1 MEHVGLRPLL
11 ATPAVL
17 DLAGGDVVL
26 PACPPELE
34 EPEGGVSQAVKQAKR
49 QLKLFKSAAEG
60 ELSSRLTSFA
70 QFVADPKAALP
81 DVGKVLE
88 GMRPGHHEAPASA
101 PSLDVLAEALQV
113 ACGLLGRATQRS
125 PPPEVVEVQ
134 NVLKRC
140 LDLTKDMPR
149 PLLREE
155 ALAAEHD
162 KVTAFDARFHAFIV
176 EVVQW
181 VKQVPEGG
189 MALLPAGWLCNSVS
203 KEEEDADDS
212 GHCVLLVLVRGTKDS
227 SETCDLAVV
236 NTGDGLQY
244 HPVVASGQAPH
255 PSMPLR
261 DSLVLSGCSRAG
273 LCSSGFWYLIYR
285 QLLFPCDSNGPRF
298 LYGVI
303 LPFANKKPLRV
314 NGGSKSEKWTRPLP
328 IPAGGDKSFALCV
341 ERALLLCFAAAGLSI
356 DEASWWAM
364 VRSRVGLLETIE
376 EALPTEASKTTPGEL
391 ALVHVAASA
400 LCRAAAEHAHHFG
413 RSRYP
418 APAAY
423 EEVRGLADRVLRKVA
438 LLEESGGQLQSAQP
452 PPAAMPLLQE
462 AATRFEHFERLVKE
476 DVEKLKG
483 EVDPPR
489 ILIPVLTS
497 RLPVSIRTPLE
508 AASCCRLTAQL
519 LTLLINQQDQIAHAP
534 ASCFAVVAHLL
545 TRLLPMPLP
554 IDHPRK
560 AELCFWAQDMVYETK
575 ADLMRHLYLIAAR
588 SARIGSSSRI
598 QQAPCVPDRSALK
611 PRSREALCCAVDGS
625 IRMAT
630 SSERINS
637 MFANSTT
644 WRSKE
649 EEQKGRAAIHAS
661 QVNRYSAA
669 NARAFAS
676 ATASQEDL
684 EAERQTS
691 LKRRQKNEDEVA
703 ALLQEAQSA
712 QSASLTLRLQA
723 TKDKSDKDKGK
734 EKKLPGFVAV
744 KKAKPTPAATSE
756 GPADARHFAAAAFSL
771 QENRETDGARV
782 CVAGGL
788 AAVMDALLRHAS
800 NFQGV
805 SDQDASQVT
814 LHYSGKA
821 EGPTAMFGLDPGGF
835 EKASESLLLVAPEYA
850 SLRSLVLDY
859 FTSIRRGLSDDHVVF
874 SFDRSMRCGDGDR
887 KFIEQIGLSIGV
899 PAARREAHLLITGER
914 PELLELFLEL
924 GWFRDVVFLWKMLI
938 LPSGSG
944 PPEGTWRATDS
955 ILQWSWHK
963 DRFVVRGFNMELVPE
978 EGKKGIGEVIKKP
991 FDWLFGKY
999 KSRSKAVSAADA
1011 SVLAGSKIDTEDDVL
1026 FLEHTPDFNETLKP
1040 ADSEL
1045 LLTYLTAPYIRV
1057 PLLLG
1062 FFADRERVSLLRE
1075 PLLQAVLDA
1084 ALFEPGQWQSKQAAV
1099 TGPPSAV
1106 PAPDRNHLATPAGLL
1121 FNELLRS
1128 PRVLLD
1134 TIRLLLDVAVEKD
1147 PGHPGSANEGLI
1159 LYLVR
1164 LATRVQAYLLFLVQH
1179 ARTGAYL
1186 ERAGAHWEAKV
1197 RGLPTE
1203 DKGQE
1208 ILSWLQGLHSE
1219 LRDVLEGK
1227 VTDMLL
1233 YWAKDKKL
1241 WNVAA
1246 KKKEDLLVSGCR
1258 AHAHLALIYGT
1269 NGLEFTSR
1277 SAAIFLSAQAF
1288 LNVNHR
1294 WFTKKDST
1302 STPKL
1307 GICEFE
1313 LFDVFEG
1320 RRSVLAKWL
1329 REHKSDADHVL
1340 QRVEWVATFRG
1351 TIDGL
1356 DVGEDFQEMEWVEL
1370 PAEPGDYVPKVAE
1383 PKPEWRQPQ
1392 PGEDFQSWLTRVTNG
1407 PKESSGQISVNLG
1420 RYKVKGQ
1427 GMSLIPEWAVEN
1439 KDFQDA
1445 FGRADV
1451 HCSDIEMSAHRTW
1464 KRIVGHHHDLQR
1476 WEMDTRKLED
1486 DPHSSLSGRLF
1497 EPAKLADNEKW
1508 LAHIL
1513 SPLRISGRLHVQ
1525 ELSSDEARLILVV
1538 QVEESTHQLKEVL
1551 ASRDPPV
1558 AEVYDIVEYGRQFY
1572 RSLAFCSDSRWSFSV
1587 PQDGE
1592 VPLYRKET
1600 ASWSLA
1606 TGSLDKL
1613 HPPAPSILIYRQVVA
1628 NLGRQLFM
1636 PSRFLLG
1643 LVPSAL
1649 LERYSFWRSD
1659 GAPDS
1664 AGCLTGDELQPC
1676 DGPTRLQV
1684 TLCRGKMGVS
1694 ATVRRVCLKP
1704 SSGPYHSWDADDSK
1718 AAEVLV
1724 NLRHSSSLKFASL
1737 LARIE
1742 DLSHILA
1749 WSSEE
1754 GGRVRRVEFPR
1765 LWLSFQEHG
1774 GHLYCEQ
1781 HSGFWLAECKWS
1793 NKVCRLLQQF
1803 GGGTLLLENGS
1814 GEYAILVSA
1823 AAQPVRPSTW
1833 AADGTPEKLLPGQ
1846 LAFRRGRE
1854 EWLQNL
1860 DGPRHYRYDVHF
1872 SQMFIFTPTLAAGLY
1887 FLLCRFM
1894 TWHFA
1899 EAVSMAET
1907 ITEVC
1912 TEEEKQL
1919 WDAMKALEPDCHA
1932 DAIACRLHLSMAIS
1946 PYAVSLP
1953 WSTAG
1958 QFLEYTRK
1966 RHLVSTSCALSLKQE
1981 LAVLKLDEVRH
1992 SKKFSKLKAYQ
2003 SAVQALA
2010 ACKEGKVLLP
2020 VDLGPLADDSGFDR
2034 VVDRSFLKDL
2044 NFFEKIA
2051 ASAKG
2056 VAYNRPKVAAM
2067 VGIDGMRFLNDLF
2080 GGIRGGCA
2088 DVPLFFLYE
2097 LFTGTISVEMV
2108 NKDNQQDLASLLL
2121 RVIAG
2126 SQTGAEWSVL
2136 RALERNPQV
2145 CSCMPQWGSDEA
2157 KRSWALPGG
2166 HHFDHNSVSTLMKAA
2181 SNKLKSLEKDL
2192 CIPNFAE
2199 APQIQ
2204 TSLAIED
2211 AAGFSSSIRFQS
2223 PPLTAD
2229 VRCCSRASKMKAEIS
2244 AKQPL
2249 ASLSKY
2255 LERTED
2261 RERKAPGLNAVG
2273 SSLEVLARG
2282 PCAQTDIGR
2291 TGIQRCQQEVQTA
2304 LSEEV
2309 TVNLSIDPSKLAL
2322 LEKELRKVRD
2332 EDRRALSETVDS
2344 LVIAANAG
2352 SDVDW
2357 LGRHCGHVPRLDF
2370 SDLLRVLM
2378 AEEPHSTD
2386 ALQRANPMLKEGD
2399 MEALMEKA
2407 VDGLCRGVRIGQACR
2422 SLALVTK
2429 LSAALARATKDST
2442 EVAVL
2447 QAQLAAQLRA
2457 ERFFCKVRSQMVCL
2471 DPRLLV
2477 FEFLCNIL
2485 LREGQVRLLGT
2496 FLHRA
2501 AGGQSLC
2508 HQMIMGA
2515 GKTTVITPLLVLL
2528 LANSQRLVCAC
2539 MPAAL
2544 LEMSRAVLIER
2555 FSSPAMMK
2563 AVLTLQFDRV
2573 RSPSSRLCGDKH
2585 LLRSLTAH
2593 LTLSHVFA
2601 VCRCIHARS
2610 VASADV
2616 VFFGPSVWG
2625 QRHFALRVRM
2635 DESWNPVSL
2644 DVPIMGSEEGLA
2656 PCLRKRPKHLQ
2667 RPRPGPEAPVMAT
2680 QLDPATQLNDSE
2692 SPMSTPAKKQR
2703 LSDLEFSPAKA
2714 DPYQVAPSPA
2724 QSSKSEPVL
2733 PSPAK
2738 SSKRER
2744 RWRTRSRRLCP
2755 ESGWERGRFGGLGE

>member
-1 MEHVGLRPLL
+1 
-11 ATPAVL
+11 
-17 DLAGGDVVL
+17 
-26 PACPPELE
+26 
-34 EPEGGVSQAVKQAKR
+34 
-49 QLKLFKSAAEG
+49 
-60 ELSSRLTSFA
+60 
-70 QFVADPKAALP
+70 
-81 DVGKVLE
+81 
-88 GMRPGHHEAPASA
+88 
-101 PSLDVLAEALQV
+101 
-113 ACGLLGRATQRS
+113 
-125 PPPEVVEVQ
+125 
-134 NVLKRC
+134 
-140 LDLTKDMPR
+140 
-149 PLLREE
+149 
-155 ALAAEHD
+155 
-162 KVTAFDARFHAFIV
+162 
-176 EVVQW
+176 
-181 VKQVPEGG
+181 
-189 MALLPAGWLCNSVS
+189 
-203 KEEEDADDS
+203 
-212 GHCVLLVLVRGTKDS
+212 
-227 SETCDLAVV
+227 
-236 NTGDGLQY
+236 
-244 HPVVASGQAPH
+244 
-255 PSMPLR
+255 
-261 DSLVLSGCSRAG
+261 VLSGCSRAG
-273 LCSSGFWYLIYR
+273 LCSSAFWYLIYR
-285 QLLFPCDSNGPRF
+285 QLLFPCDSNG
-298 LYGVI
+298 L
-303 LPFANKKPLRV
+303 
-314 NGGSKSEKWTRPLP
+314 
-328 IPAGGDKSFALCV
+328 
-341 ERALLLCFAAAGLSI
+341 FAAPQPNMLNTSKAAG
-356 DEASWWAM
+356 
-364 VRSRVGLLETIE
+364 
-376 EALPTEASKTTPGEL
+376 
-391 ALVHVAASA
+391 ASA
-400 LCRAAAEHAHHFG
+400 MWDARDLDSWSVG
-413 RSRYP
+413 GRYP
-418 APAAY
+418 EPGAY
-423 EEVRGLADRVLRKVA
+423 EEVRRLADRPHVLSCNGRNHPP
-438 LLEESGGQLQSAQP
+438 QLCHFYKNQP
-452 PPAAMPLLQE
+452 PVSALKNCC
-462 AATRFEHFERLVKE
+462 FEHFERLVKE

-489 ILIPVLTS
+489 RYQEIIEALLLLQAGFDPNAAGSGIM
-497 RLPVSIRTPLE
+497 LPPDSLG
-508 AASCCRLTAQL
+508 LKAQL
-519 LTLLINQQDQIAHAP
+519 LTLLINQQAT
-534 ASCFAVVAHLL
+534 FA
-545 TRLLPMPLP
+545 
-554 IDHPRK
+554 
-560 AELCFWAQDMVYETK
+560 
-575 ADLMRHLYLIAAR
+575 
-588 SARIGSSSRI
+588 
-598 QQAPCVPDRSALK
+598 
-611 PRSREALCCAVDGS
+611 DG
-625 IRMAT
+625 
-630 SSERINS
+630 INS

-649 EEQKGRAAIHAS
+649 DEQKGRAAIHAS

-723 TKDKSDKDKGK
+723 TKDKSEKDKGK

-756 GPADARHFAAAAFSL
+756 GSADVAATSSEPA
-771 QENRETDGARV
+771 
-782 CVAGGL
+782 
-788 AAVMDALLRHAS
+788 
-800 NFQGV
+800 
-805 SDQDASQVT
+805 VT
-814 LHYSGKA
+814 N
-821 EGPTAMFGLDPGGF
+821 E
-835 EKASESLLLVAPEYA
+835 
-850 SLRSLVLDY
+850 
-859 FTSIRRGLSDDHVVF
+859 
-874 SFDRSMRCGDGDR
+874 
-887 KFIEQIGLSIGV
+887 GV

-1134 TIRLLLDVAVEKD
+1134 TTRLLLDVAVEKD

-1186 ERAGAHWEAKV
+1186 ERAGARWEAKV

-1203 DKGQE
+1203 DKAGQE
-1208 ILSWLQGLHSE
+1208 VLRLQGLHSE

-1233 YWAKDKKL
+1233 YWAK
-1241 WNVAA
+1241 VAA

-1258 AHAHLALIYGT
+1258 AHAFLALIYGT

-1329 REHKSDADHVL
+1329 REHKSKADHVL

-1356 DVGEDFQEMEWVEL
+1356 DGGEDFQDMEWAEL

-1392 PGEDFQSWLTRVTNG
+1392 SGEDFQGWLTRVTNG

-1451 HCSDIEMSAHRTW
+1451 HCSDIEVSAHRTW

-1476 WEMDTRKLED
+1476 WEMDTRSLED
-1486 DPHSSLSGRLF
+1486 DPNSSLSGRLF

-1525 ELSSDEARLILVV
+1525 EMSSDEARLILVV
-1538 QVEESTHQLKEVL
+1538 QVEDRKLEPSDRKFGQ
-1551 ASRDPPV
+1551 APPV
-1558 AEVYDIVEYGRQFY
+1558 Q
-1572 RSLAFCSDSRWSFSV
+1572 
-1587 PQDGE
+1587 
-1592 VPLYRKET
+1592 
-1600 ASWSLA
+1600 
-1606 TGSLDKL
+1606 
-1613 HPPAPSILIYRQVVA
+1613 PAPSILIYRQVVA
-1628 NLGRQLFM
+1628 DLGRQCFV
-1636 PSRFLLG
+1636 PSRFLRG

-1664 AGCLTGDELQPC
+1664 AGCLTGDELRPC

-1684 TLCRGKMGVS
+1684 TLCRSTTGVS

-1704 SSGPYHSWDADDSK
+1704 SPGPYYSWDTDDSK

-1724 NLRHSSSLKFASL
+1724 NLRHSSALKFASL

-1749 WSSEE
+1749 WSSEK
-1754 GGRVRRVEFPR
+1754 GGRVRRIEFPR

-1774 GHLYCEQ
+1774 GHLHCEQ

-1803 GGGTLLLENGS
+1803 GGGTLLLENDS

-1907 ITEVC
+1907 ITEAC

-1919 WDAMKALEPDCHA
+1919 WDAMKSLEHDCHA

-1953 WSTAG
+1953 WSTAA

-1992 SKKFSKLKAYQ
+1992 SKKYSKLKAYQ
-2003 SAVQALA
+2003 STVEALA
-2010 ACKEGKVLLP
+2010 ACKDGKVHLP
-2020 VDLGPLADDSGFDR
+2020 VDLGPLAGDSGFDL
-2034 VVDRSFLKDL
+2034 VVDKSFLKDL

-2056 VAYNRPKVAAM
+2056 VAYNRPKAATM

-2088 DVPLFFLYE
+2088 DVPLFLLYE

-2145 CSCMPQWGSDEA
+2145 CGCMPQWGSDEA

-2166 HHFDHNSVSTLMKAA
+2166 HHFDRNSVSTLMKAA
-2181 SNKLKSLEKDL
+2181 SNKLKSMEKDL
-2192 CIPNFAE
+2192 RIPNFAE
-2199 APQIQ
+2199 APQRQ
-2204 TSLAIED
+2204 TSLTIED
-2211 AAGFSSSIRFQS
+2211 VAGFSSNIRFQS

-2229 VRCCSRASKMKAEIS
+2229 VRCCSRASKMTAEVS
-2244 AKQPL
+2244 PKQPL
-2249 ASLSKY
+2249 ARLSKY
-2255 LERTED
+2255 LERT
-2261 RERKAPGLNAVG
+2261 A
-2273 SSLEVLARG
+2273 
-2282 PCAQTDIGR
+2282 
-2291 TGIQRCQQEVQTA
+2291 
-2304 LSEEV
+2304 
-2309 TVNLSIDPSKLAL
+2309 
-2322 LEKELRKVRD
+2322 
-2332 EDRRALSETVDS
+2332 
-2344 LVIAANAG
+2344 
-2352 SDVDW
+2352 
-2357 LGRHCGHVPRLDF
+2357 
-2370 SDLLRVLM
+2370 
-2378 AEEPHSTD
+2378 
-2386 ALQRANPMLKEGD
+2386 
-2399 MEALMEKA
+2399 
-2407 VDGLCRGVRIGQACR
+2407 
-2422 SLALVTK
+2422 
-2429 LSAALARATKDST
+2429 
-2442 EVAVL
+2442 
-2447 QAQLAAQLRA
+2447 
-2457 ERFFCKVRSQMVCL
+2457 
-2471 DPRLLV
+2471 
-2477 FEFLCNIL
+2477 
-2485 LREGQVRLLGT
+2485 
-2496 FLHRA
+2496 
-2501 AGGQSLC
+2501 
-2508 HQMIMGA
+2508 
-2515 GKTTVITPLLVLL
+2515 
-2528 LANSQRLVCAC
+2528 
-2539 MPAAL
+2539 
-2544 LEMSRAVLIER
+2544 
-2555 FSSPAMMK
+2555 
-2563 AVLTLQFDRV
+2563 
-2573 RSPSSRLCGDKH
+2573 
-2585 LLRSLTAH
+2585 
-2593 LTLSHVFA
+2593 
-2601 VCRCIHARS
+2601 
-2610 VASADV
+2610 
-2616 VFFGPSVWG
+2616 
-2625 QRHFALRVRM
+2625 
-2635 DESWNPVSL
+2635 
-2644 DVPIMGSEEGLA
+2644 
-2656 PCLRKRPKHLQ
+2656 
-2667 RPRPGPEAPVMAT
+2667 
-2680 QLDPATQLNDSE
+2680 
-2692 SPMSTPAKKQR
+2692 
-2703 LSDLEFSPAKA
+2703 
-2714 DPYQVAPSPA
+2714 
-2724 QSSKSEPVL
+2724 
-2733 PSPAK
+2733 
-2738 SSKRER
+2738 
-2744 RWRTRSRRLCP
+2744 
-2755 ESGWERGRFGGLGE
+2755 

>member
-1 MEHVGLRPLL
+1 M
-11 ATPAVL
+11 
-17 DLAGGDVVL
+17 
-26 PACPPELE
+26 
-34 EPEGGVSQAVKQAKR
+34 
-49 QLKLFKSAAEG
+49 
-60 ELSSRLTSFA
+60 
-70 QFVADPKAALP
+70 
-81 DVGKVLE
+81 
-88 GMRPGHHEAPASA
+88 
-101 PSLDVLAEALQV
+101 
-113 ACGLLGRATQRS
+113 
-125 PPPEVVEVQ
+125 
-134 NVLKRC
+134 
-140 LDLTKDMPR
+140 
-149 PLLREE
+149 
-155 ALAAEHD
+155 
-162 KVTAFDARFHAFIV
+162 
-176 EVVQW
+176 
-181 VKQVPEGG
+181 
-189 MALLPAGWLCNSVS
+189 
-203 KEEEDADDS
+203 DS
-212 GHCVLLVLVRGTKDS
+212 
-227 SETCDLAVV
+227 
-236 NTGDGLQY
+236 
-244 HPVVASGQAPH
+244 
-255 PSMPLR
+255 
-261 DSLVLSGCSRAG
+261 
-273 LCSSGFWYLIYR
+273 
-285 QLLFPCDSNGPRF
+285 
-298 LYGVI
+298 
-303 LPFANKKPLRV
+303 
-314 NGGSKSEKWTRPLP
+314 
-328 IPAGGDKSFALCV
+328 
-341 ERALLLCFAAAGLSI
+341 
-356 DEASWWAM
+356 
-364 VRSRVGLLETIE
+364 
-376 EALPTEASKTTPGEL
+376 
-391 ALVHVAASA
+391 
-400 LCRAAAEHAHHFG
+400 
-413 RSRYP
+413 
-418 APAAY
+418 
-423 EEVRGLADRVLRKVA
+423 
-438 LLEESGGQLQSAQP
+438 
-452 PPAAMPLLQE
+452 
-462 AATRFEHFERLVKE
+462 
-476 DVEKLKG
+476 
-483 EVDPPR
+483 
-489 ILIPVLTS
+489 
-497 RLPVSIRTPLE
+497 
-508 AASCCRLTAQL
+508 
-519 LTLLINQQDQIAHAP
+519 
-534 ASCFAVVAHLL
+534 
-545 TRLLPMPLP
+545 
-554 IDHPRK
+554 
-560 AELCFWAQDMVYETK
+560 
-575 ADLMRHLYLIAAR
+575 
-588 SARIGSSSRI
+588 
-598 QQAPCVPDRSALK
+598 
-611 PRSREALCCAVDGS
+611 
-625 IRMAT
+625 
-630 SSERINS
+630 
-637 MFANSTT
+637 
-644 WRSKE
+644 
-649 EEQKGRAAIHAS
+649 
-661 QVNRYSAA
+661 
-669 NARAFAS
+669 
-676 ATASQEDL
+676 
-684 EAERQTS
+684 
-691 LKRRQKNEDEVA
+691 
-703 ALLQEAQSA
+703 
-712 QSASLTLRLQA
+712 
-723 TKDKSDKDKGK
+723 
-734 EKKLPGFVAV
+734 
-744 KKAKPTPAATSE
+744 
-756 GPADARHFAAAAFSL
+756 
-771 QENRETDGARV
+771 
-782 CVAGGL
+782 
-788 AAVMDALLRHAS
+788 LLRHAS

-859 FTSIRRGLSDDHVVF
+859 FTSIRRSLSDDHVVF
-874 SFDRSMRCGDGDR
+874 SFDKSLHCGDGDR

-1106 PAPDRNHLATPAGLL
+1106 PAPDRSHLATPAGLL

-1134 TIRLLLDVAVEKD
+1134 TTRLLLDVAVEKD

-1203 DKGQE
+1203 DKAGQE
-1208 ILSWLQGLHSE
+1208 VQRLQGLHSE

-1233 YWAKDKKL
+1233 YWAK
-1241 WNVAA
+1241 VAA

-1329 REHKSDADHVL
+1329 REHKSKANHVL

-1356 DVGEDFQEMEWVEL
+1356 DNGEDFQDMEWAEL
-1370 PAEPGDYVPKVAE
+1370 PAEPGDYVPQVAE
-1383 PKPEWRQPQ
+1383 PKPEWRQPKS
-1392 PGEDFQSWLTRVTNG
+1392 GEDFQGWLTRVTNG

-1439 KDFQDA
+1439 KDFQDS
-1445 FGRADV
+1445 FGRSDV
-1451 HCSDIEMSAHRTW
+1451 HCSDIEVSAHRTW

-1508 LAHIL
+1508 LAQIL

-1525 ELSSDEARLILVV
+1525 EMSSDEARLILVV
-1538 QVEESTHQLKEVL
+1538 QVEESMRQLKEVF

-1572 RSLAFCSDSRWSFSV
+1572 RSLAFCSDSRWSFCV

-1592 VPLYRKET
+1592 VPLYRRET

-1628 NLGRQLFM
+1628 DVGRQCFV
-1636 PSRFLLG
+1636 PSRFLRG

-1664 AGCLTGDELQPC
+1664 AGCLTGDELRPC

-1684 TLCRGKMGVS
+1684 TLCRSTTGVS

-1704 SSGPYHSWDADDSK
+1704 SPGPYYSWDTDDSK

-1724 NLRHSSSLKFASL
+1724 NLRHSSTLKFASL

-1774 GHLYCEQ
+1774 GHLHCEQ

-1803 GGGTLLLENGS
+1803 GGGTLLLENDS

-1907 ITEVC
+1907 ITEAC

-1919 WDAMKALEPDCHA
+1919 WDAMKGLEPDCHA

-1953 WSTAG
+1953 WSTAA

-1981 LAVLKLDEVRH
+1981 LAVLKLDEVRQ
-1992 SKKFSKLKAYQ
+1992 SKKYSKLKAYQ
-2003 SAVQALA
+2003 STGEALA
-2010 ACKEGKVLLP
+2010 ACKEGKVHLP
-2020 VDLGPLADDSGFDR
+2020 VDLGPLAGDSGFDL

-2056 VAYNRPKVAAM
+2056 VAYNRPKAATM

-2080 GGIRGGCA
+2080 GGIRGGGA
-2088 DVPLFFLYE
+2088 DVPLFLLYE
-2097 LFTGTISVEMV
+2097 LFTGTISVELV

-2145 CSCMPQWGSDEA
+2145 CGSMPQWGSDEA

-2166 HHFDHNSVSTLMKAA
+2166 HHFDRNSVSTLMKAA
-2181 SNKLKSLEKDL
+2181 SSKLKSMEKDL
-2192 CIPNFAE
+2192 CFPNFAE
-2199 APQIQ
+2199 APQSQ
-2204 TSLAIED
+2204 TSLTIED
-2211 AAGFSSSIRFQS
+2211 VAGFSSNIRFQS

-2229 VRCCSRASKMKAEIS
+2229 VRCCSRASKMTAEVS
-2244 AKQPL
+2244 PKQPL
-2249 ASLSKY
+2249 ARLSKY

-2261 RERKAPGLNAVG
+2261 RERKAPGLNAVR

-2282 PCAQTDIGR
+2282 TCAQTDIGR

-2309 TVNLSIDPSKLAL
+2309 AVNLSINPSKLAL

-2344 LVIAANAG
+2344 LVTAANAG

-2357 LGRHCGHVPRLDF
+2357 LGRHCGHVPRLAF

-2429 LSAALARATKDST
+2429 LSAAAATKDST

-2447 QAQLAAQLRA
+2447 QAQLAAQLCA
-2457 ERFFCKVRSQMVCL
+2457 ERFFCKVRSQMICL

-2477 FEFLCNIL
+2477 FEFLCNIM

-2528 LANSQRLVCAC
+2528 LATSQRLVCAC

-2563 AVLTLQFDRV
+2563 AVLTLQFDRATV
-2573 RSPSSRLCGDKH
+2573 PSAALCQKLLTAEQRQAALVATPTALKSIVLKRLELLNQLDNSRRCKLQQGDAKPNWLERLFGGGKASFADELSPEEESAKSQHVQHCNQVLGRFHKGVLLLDEVDLLLDPLKSELNWPTGLKQPLDLEEARESKDRFGLRHKLPFHILDLVFAASCKVPLVHYDDRREAQTALTALKSKIEEGCQKRMLQSVPHLVVLSKEFYKSEMLPHLADWTAIFLEKH
-2585 LLRSLTAH
+2585 VNGQVGSTELRRLLRSPYKLEDGIKEKLRVADDGVLKPVNLAVEWLH
-2593 LTLSHVFA
+2593 ELLPHVLSKVHRVSYGLLCGEDLESA
-2601 VCRCIHARS
+2601 LKQRGTARS
-2610 VASADV
+2610 RLRLAVPFVGKDRPSEQ
-2616 VFFGPSVWG
+2616 FGP
-2625 QRHFALRVRM
+2625 
-2635 DESWNPVSL
+2635 
-2644 DVPIMGSEEGLA
+2644 
-2656 PCLRKRPKHLQ
+2656 
-2667 RPRPGPEAPVMAT
+2667 
-2680 QLDPATQLNDSE
+2680 
-2692 SPMSTPAKKQR
+2692 R
-2703 LSDLEFSPAKA
+2703 L
-2714 DPYQVAPSPA
+2714 
-2724 QSSKSEPVL
+2724 
-2733 PSPAK
+2733 
-2738 SSKRER
+2738 
-2744 RWRTRSRRLCP
+2744 
-2755 ESGWERGRFGGLGE
+2755 GR